1 MKARPAGALMLVA
14 LLLVALVAGTAFAQE
29 RAQERGR
36 QTPPRVY
43 TGDNDVTDALR
54 AGPLAID
61 DPLAVLSFVLASLP
75 VRVQIYPTE
84 NYFYFRFLH
93 NGVPYTGNI
102 RLSAADRDEGKLHFS
117 YGVQPTDWSSDPPV
131 KYVVLDASKN
141 VTVRKLAPFEYRVA
155 HGDKAVIFVLNDLSQ
170 AKPPAGLLR
179 ADETF
184 IGPVF
189 DESAVRFFL
198 VFNPKARVFH
208 YLLDEGA
215 AVPDKLVALKS
226 NDRILIGQRTGFAFY
241 RDDNRKILIGVNE
254 RNSRL
259 NTAFDGP
266 FDQLPENFI
275 EGDSLREAIVAASPD
290 VKGKIDRLG
299 YFSDGSGRF
308 LINPYRL
315 YRTEADLALF
325 HACVANKRVREADR
339 PRCFV
344 ISDDQAQRRNP
355 VPLALE
361 RR

>member
-1 MKARPAGALMLVA
+1 MLVA
-14 LLLVALVAGTAFAQE
+14 LLLVALAAGTAC
-29 RAQERGR
+29 AQERGR

-54 AGPLAID
+54 AGSLAID
-61 DPLAVLSFVLASLP
+61 DPLAVLSFVLASLQ

-102 RLSAADRDEGKLHFS
+102 RLSAADRDDSKLHFS
-117 YGVQPTDWSSDPPV
+117 YGVQPTDWNSDPPV
-131 KYVVLDASKN
+131 KYTVLDASKN

-155 HGDKAVIFVLNDLSQ
+155 YGDKAVIFVLNDLSQ
-170 AKPPAGLLR
+170 AKPPPGLIR

-198 VFNPKARVFH
+198 VFNAKARVFH
-208 YLLDEGA
+208 YLLDESA
-215 AVPDKLVALKS
+215 AVPDKLVSLKS
-226 NDRILIGQRTGFAFY
+226 NDRILVGQRTGFAFY

-266 FDQLPENFI
+266 FDQLPEDFI
-275 EGDSLREAIVAASPD
+275 DGETLREAIVAAAPEI
-290 VKGKIDRLG
+290 KGKVDRLG
-299 YFSDGSGRF
+299 YLSDGSGRF

-325 HACVANKRVREADR
+325 HACVTNKRVKEADR

>member
-1 MKARPAGALMLVA
+1 MTARAATALLSVA
-14 LLLVALVAGTAFAQE
+14 LLLAALMAGPAL
-29 RAQERGR
+29 AQERGR
-36 QTPPRVY
+36 QTPARVY
-43 TGDNDVTDALR
+43 TGDNEVSDALR
-54 AGPLAID
+54 AGSLAID

-75 VRVQIYPTE
+75 VRVQVYPTE

-117 YGVQPTDWSSDPPV
+117 YGVQPADWASDPPV
-131 KYVVLDASKN
+131 KYTVLDAGKG
-141 VTVRKLAPFEYRVA
+141 VAVRKLAPFEYRVA
-155 HGDKAVIFVLNDLSQ
+155 YGDKAVIFVLNDLSQ
-170 AKPPAGLLR
+170 VKPPAGLLR
-179 ADETF
+179 ADERF

-198 VFNPKARVFH
+198 VFNAKARVFH
-208 YLLDEGA
+208 YLLDESA
-215 AVPDKLVALKS
+215 AVPDQLAPLKS
-226 NDRILIGQRTGFAFY
+226 NDRILMGQRTGFAFY

-259 NTAFDGP
+259 NTYFDGP

-275 EGDSLREAIVAASPD
+275 EGETLREAIIAAAPETR
-290 VKGKIDRLG
+290 GKIDRLG
-299 YFSDGSGRF
+299 YFSDDSGRF

-325 HACVANKRVREADR
+325 QACVTNKRVKEADR

>member
-1 MKARPAGALMLVA
+1 MIARAAAALVLVA
-14 LLLVALVAGTAFAQE
+14 LLLVAALAVTAV
-29 RAQERGR
+29 AQERGR
-36 QTPPRVY
+36 QSPVRIY
-43 TGDNDVTDALR
+43 TGDNDVSDALR
-54 AGPLAID
+54 AGSLAID
-61 DPLAVLSFVLASLP
+61 DPLAVLSFVLSGLP
-75 VRVQIYPTE
+75 VRTQVYPTE
-84 NYFYFRFLH
+84 NYFYFRFIH
-93 NGVPYTGNI
+93 HGVPYTGNI
-102 RLSAADRDEGKLHFS
+102 RLSVADRDEGKLHFA
-117 YGVQPTDWSSDPPV
+117 YGVQPTDWNSEPEI
-131 KYVVLDASKN
+131 KYTVFDASKN

-155 HGDKAVIFVLNDLSQ
+155 IGDKAVIFVLNDLSQ
-170 AKPPAGLLR
+170 VKPLAGLLR

-198 VFNPKARVFH
+198 VFNAKAKVFH
-208 YLLDEGA
+208 YLLDESTV
-215 AVPDKLVALKS
+215 VPDQLAPLKS
-226 NDRILIGQRTGFAFY
+226 NERILIGRRTGFAFY
-241 RDDNRKILIGVNE
+241 REGDRKLLIGVNE

-259 NTAFDGP
+259 NTYLDGP

-275 EGDSLREAIVAASPD
+275 EGEALREAIVAASPE
-290 VKGKIDRLG
+290 VKGRIDRLG

-325 HACVANKRVREADR
+325 QSCLMNKRVREADR